1 MTRHLRPETS
11 RATLLRSAGL
21 QSRCMSAVRPS
32 RKAGP
37 IRMSLSSRFE
47 NIEMVQHLC
56 TKLLEGRN
64 VPEETRH
71 WILMALREAL
81 ANAIKH
87 GNQQDLAKHVH
98 LEMDVVGDTLVIAI
112 RDEGVGFDPEAVG
125 DPLAPENRLKTS
137 GRGIYYIRTFMDD
150 ERFDRHPAGGK
161 EIVLKKN
168 LGTIKEREENPA

>member
-1 MTRHLRPETS
+1 
-11 RATLLRSAGL
+11 
-21 QSRCMSAVRPS
+21 MSAVRPS
-32 RKAGP
+32 SKAGP

-47 NIEMVQHLC
+47 NIEMAQHLC
-56 TKLLEGRN
+56 SKLLEGRD

-98 LEMDVVGDTLVIAI
+98 LEMDIVDDALVISI
-112 RDEGVGFDPEAVG
+112 RDEGPGFDPGAVE
-125 DPLAPENRLKTS
+125 DPLTPQNRLKTS
-137 GRGIYYIRTFMDD
+137 GRGIFYMKTFMDD
-150 ERFDRHPAGGK
+150 VRFERHPDGGM

-168 LGTIKEREENPA
+168 LGAIKEREENPA